1 MYKPDFF
8 WHITEILKIAVTGGL
23 LGWLF
28 YNHILGI
35 VLTVMMVTVL
45 MWKHD
50 KEVYVRQ
57 QKSKVKEEFKNLIV
71 FISGNLNAGYS
82 LENAFSIA
90 VSDMDRGRGDNK
102 ADYIIEPEIKRVVN
116 GIKCNQNI
124 EDLLHEFGKKTDLED
139 ILEFSNLISLT
150 KKYGGNMAW
159 LIRQTAGNI
168 SQKQLVE
175 LEIMT
180 TIAAKNLEGKIMLI
194 MPMAI
199 MFYMKLTNQEYIEI
213 LYEQLFG
220 RIVMSICMI
229 VLAFMWIWIGKITR
243 IEV

>member
-1 MYKPDFF
+1 MYKPDIF
-8 WHITEILKIAVTGGL
+8 WYMTEFLKIIITGSL

-35 VLTVMMVTVL
+35 IVAVAVLAVL
-45 MWKHD
+45 MWKYD
-50 KEVYVRQ
+50 KVIYVSQ

-82 LENAFSIA
+82 LENAFITA
-90 VSDMDRGRGDNK
+90 VSDMDRIHNDDK
-102 ADYIIEPEIKRVVN
+102 SDYIIKSEIKRIVN
-116 GIKCNQNI
+116 GIKCNQSI
-124 EDLLHEFGKKTDLED
+124 EELLYEFGKKTDLED
-139 ILEFSNLISLT
+139 ILEFANLIVLT

-168 SQKQLVE
+168 AQKQLVE
-175 LEIMT
+175 LEIIT
-180 TIAAKNLEGKIMLI
+180 TISAKNLEGKIMLI

-199 MFYMKLTNQEYIEI
+199 MLYMKITNQEYIEI

-220 RIVMSICMI
+220 RIVMSICMV
-229 VLAFMWIWIGKITR
+229 VLAITWIWIGKITR